1 MFAYSF
7 QETYVYHGSVGN
19 GGMENELG
27 RKGKGTRFC
36 QLSILPGGAILSNT
50 NFYIANICPVQ
61 TSRTLAPPVELSA
74 TSDPSSGSL
83 IHRGRARYLEPSVY
97 CMSWRGTGEF
107 TGMPT

>member
-50 NFYIANICPVQ
+50 NFYIAKTCPVLLLVLLLHPLSSLPHLFLRLVLSF
-61 TSRTLAPPVELSA
+61 TEAELA
-74 TSDPSSGSL
+74 
-83 IHRGRARYLEPSVY
+83 I
-97 CMSWRGTGEF
+97 
-107 TGMPT
+107 